1 MPNLNYLKY
10 FSGNEVPETIDPLD
24 VKRRKITLPDSVLTG
39 LGVPTDQVEKPS
51 GVARGGMQGKVTAS
65 GDDISISPNPL
76 FSPDNLMSP
85 EGQPP
90 QQSDTRPDLKLEGDN
105 TMVNIQ
111 QQDVQ
116 LAGRDPELNTPL
128 KIEQVRGDLIPNVD
142 KNQELKTDPKKLKE
156 EPSNLQS
163 FLDAIAK
170 SAGQSTVDLVK
181 GLNASMDI
189 AFNTALDTFDPEN
202 EYQLGQLSSALNK
215 KLEPFEKILEE
226 YLPTQDD
233 SFWTNSLPSGIGSG
247 LFFIA
252 GGLGGRGLGMSA
264 KLTSSLLGA
273 GTQSGNMF
281 NDAIQSGASEKD
293 ALINF
298 FAGTAIGSS
307 EGLMGIG
314 SILDNVGKR
323 VGQSFIRRF
332 FTGAIEETFQETM
345 QQLST
350 NLTVQE
356 TYDMSRNLM
365 DGVVESGAV
374 AFLTGGLFDAS
385 ASAINRLQKQDL
397 SEQDQI
403 LLQQA
408 EVNLNTVKEMYKA
421 NMKGDVES
429 LNKLGMGRMFD
440 LAHLKTPNAR
450 KFGNTIDKI
459 VKEHNKN
466 GGSSF
471 TSRGKLTKG
480 YAVATQSGNG
490 KEIDGAKIT
499 PKDIVTFIEENEKA
513 LADPNNFVG
522 TWFNKETG
530 KTVLD
535 VSTVVATEEEAQ
547 KMGRKFKQD
556 AVFDLKNLKEI
567 PVLPAN
573 VRRVRDEQNNIPM
586 RYSLPVFHFSD
597 VEARGMVTD
606 PKLAGKNSYTGRD
619 MQISKTKRSWFYT
632 DPNMVKDDHPSIRSK
647 KMFLGNVDIRT
658 IYDITR
664 NEQKYGIDENGVF
677 NVGEAIDQAKADGWS
692 GVRYKLTKG
701 EVVNVFDPVYVE
713 RLDGTPSIG
722 ERITGSWDQS
732 VQEAKARLNK
742 GMYGANQMMSGVD
755 VVAGMRFVSDI
766 GMIMADKLIKTKT
779 AFGTPQEF
787 IKRLIDEFGET
798 YPVAIRR
805 HAREIYEYAKSIRED
820 VKKSPLSDDDIKSI
834 QEASIQKLQ
843 KGGDDV
849 YIPTGKGAIIIGGD
863 ILGQVSGR
871 PKEMGI
877 GFPKEQALK
886 ASLPNG
892 IKLNQRSGYF
902 NLELPDNK
910 GSITGEEHST
920 YKMDDKTG
928 ESVEEVY
935 YQVRGSGI
943 SNDLKGQGYGA
954 KLYDS
959 MIDYAIENGVKMI
972 KSDNSLSQDSYKQYL
987 RLKDKGLKVTLNP
1000 NVQSSTHNGR
1010 TYYRTKGNEAVFTVE
1025 VPSKKLPRR
1034 GKTYPI
1040 WATTNGVAKQI
1051 SNSASTFGND
1061 TIIFMA
1067 YPNAYN
1073 AMAPNWLFQEGL
1085 VKKINQALPEGQLE
1099 LPTLEE
1105 WSGDNQTEVREKYF
1119 NNLSEALKKV
1129 KEGKGRE
1136 GQSEWV
1142 LDQLAFEF
1150 GTENGINLIG
1160 KITGYAKFSH
1170 ANYNLSKATGD
1181 RLNQIEQHPI
1191 YEAEIEGYNYQ
1202 QLDEPIDFSYIKNE
1216 TSGTDVAVQG
1226 KIIEMQGVKRE
1237 HARKNNMYRQL
1248 QQRGITIAKGQA
1260 QLVDAIIIA
1269 SEGDQ
1274 TLLNQ
1279 WLQDNPD
1286 SKGEIVDTDKYNE
1299 WYDKNL
1305 KVAEQLRSQ
1314 ANTSLNELL
1323 KPADN
1328 QQQQARDSKGRLPS
1342 HPDYEG
1348 GGINLYSDPFLTQ
1361 TIWKALSVVGK
1372 TISRSAKGF
1381 TEWSKS
1387 MIDKI
1392 GDWIKPALR
1401 SLYAMTNQMPNTL
1414 KPATK
1419 KELAYEQAKS
1429 QPDPKLQEA
1438 QAKKDPELM
1447 GTLPSITEGYNM
1459 KLEHP
1464 ALADNLVDVVE
1475 AMRTEFDI
1483 RRRGTIS
1490 NEELLENAKRK
1501 AEKLQDKDIW
1511 NINQGDVFNAE
1522 DITSYRIYVTDKLL
1536 KVSDE
1541 LKKLNKQSDPIT
1553 IKQMSDELVN
1563 AMRMWQIVRAVGT
1576 ELGRGVQSFN
1586 IPMDDN
1592 VIAGLKNLTKQINEL
1607 DPDGKL
1613 GGDIIEEALDD
1624 LTKDKNEDGKKQSRW
1639 EFIRYVFL
1647 NWILQNP
1654 LTDVAN
1660 IFGNSSNLGFHIT
1673 ANIGNLGGM
1682 STLLRGLKNGVK
1694 EGSKNAV
1701 KIIHGEQEAISKFT
1715 EQSKIDIPASKERS
1729 WKNYLRLLVPTT
1741 RLGVEDAF
1749 FRALARNVEFERM
1762 TTKMSKTLSVNP
1774 DEIYNAVTSI
1784 INDPDIAKFTR
1795 KEYQDLADYLTKI
1808 EDELV
1813 FQKELGGVGKAFS
1826 KLSRYIFPILPF
1838 VTTPINIMK
1847 FGASA
1852 TPFGALKLADKN
1864 LSPEER
1870 NQVIRRAIAGST
1882 LMTGIATLI
1891 SQGLMEITGG
1901 GSDDPFERDLMAKL
1915 GYKPYH
1921 LYINTP
1927 FGKFGG
1933 SYMNVNPLNT
1943 PLAVAGD
1950 LFDKYRF
1957 NKFKEENPAD
1967 QKAWYDKVSSDMGTA
1982 LLAFGSS
1989 ITDQSYLSGVRDFMD
2004 ALSGR
2009 NPDWFTRTLTGYARV
2024 GAIQGVQQI
2033 TGTLDRGSYDTKG
2046 RASEQL
2052 QKNFPFTSN
2061 DSLIESVDAFGEQR
2075 QSQYERFPLPI
2086 TSPKENTAY
2095 NWMQEN
2101 GLKLKIPSKTTKL
2114 GNRELTR
2121 KEYEIYSKGVG
2132 QIMDKTIQKIWE
2144 QQTSEET
2151 EPDDKLDLEQLQDK
2165 LDATYDKA
2173 KKFMIA
2179 KIKKMIYEKY
2189 QLDER
2194 NK

>member
-1 MPNLNYLKY
+1 MPNLNYLRY
-10 FSGNEVPETIDPLD
+10 FSGKEVPETVDEIN
-24 VKRRKITLPDSVLTG
+24 VKRRNIALPASVLSG
-39 LGVPTDQVEKPS
+39 LGVPTDQVEKPVDIPRGNIRS
-51 GVARGGMQGKVTAS
+51 VDGVLDIPLPNVNLPIPEEQQGQQDQQQQPKTN
-65 GDDISISPNPL
+65 INP
-76 FSPDNLMSP
+76 FSDNLF
-85 EGQPP
+85 QA
-90 QQSDTRPDLKLEGDN
+90 QDLKMGQILED
-105 TMVNIQ
+105 M
-111 QQDVQ
+111 
-116 LAGRDPELNTPL
+116 ELRKPL
-128 KIEQVRGDLIPNVD
+128 KVEKVSGEFIPSVD
-142 KNQELKTDPKKLKE
+142 KDQEIKLDPKKLKE
-156 EPSNLQS
+156 EPSNIKS
-163 FLDAIAK
+163 FIDAVAK
-170 SAGQSTVDLVK
+170 SFGQSSADLIK

-189 AFNTALDTFDPEN
+189 AFDTALDTFDPEN
-202 EYQLGQLSSALNK
+202 EYKLGQLSGQLNK
-215 KLEPFEKILEE
+215 GLEPFEKMLQE

-247 LFFIA
+247 LFFMA

-273 GTQSGNMF
+273 GTQSGTMF

-298 FAGTAIGSS
+298 FAGAGIGTS

-314 SILDNVGKR
+314 GILDNIGKR
-323 VGQSFIRRF
+323 TGKSLIRQI
-332 FTGAIEETFQETM
+332 FTGAGEEWLQETS
-345 QQLST
+345 QQLAT

-356 TYDMSRNLM
+356 TYDMSRDLM

-374 AFLTGGLFDAS
+374 ALLTGGLFS
-385 ASAINRLQKQDL
+385 GTIGAINKLQKQNL
-397 SEQDQI
+397 SPEDQM

-408 EVNLNTVKEMYKA
+408 QVNLNTVKEMYIA
-421 NMKGDVES
+421 NMKGDIES
-429 LNKLGMGRMFD
+429 LSKLGMNRLAD
-440 LAHLKTPNAR
+440 LSHLKSPNAR

-459 VKEHNKN
+459 VKAHNKN

-471 TSRGKLTKG
+471 TSRGKLTEG
-480 YAVATQSGNG
+480 YAVATRAGNG

-499 PKDIVTFIEENEKA
+499 PKDLINFIEENEKF
-513 LADPNNFVG
+513 LNDPNNFVG
-522 TWFNKETG
+522 TWYNEDTG
-530 KTVLD
+530 KTILD

-547 KMGRKFKQD
+547 KMGRRFKQD
-556 AVFDLKNLKEI
+556 AVFDLKNLKEV
-567 PVLPAN
+567 PVLPASTIK
-573 VRRVRDEQNNIPM
+573 VRDEQSKIP
-586 RYSLPVFHFSD
+586 RTASLPVFHFTDSD
-597 VEARGMVTD
+597 LRGMVTD
-606 PKLAGKNSYTGRD
+606 PKLAGENSYTKRD
-619 MQISKTKRSWFYT
+619 MQHSKVPRTWFYT
-632 DPNMVKDDHPSIRSK
+632 DPNMVTEDHPDIRTK
-647 KMFLGNVDIRT
+647 KVFMGNVDMRRV
-658 IYDITR
+658 YDMTR
-664 NEQKYGIDENGVF
+664 NEQKYGINEYGVF
-677 NVGEAIDQAKADGWS
+677 VVGDAIDQAEAEGWDGI
-692 GVRYKLTKG
+692 RYQLTKG
-701 EVVNVFDPVYVE
+701 EVVNMFSPVYIE
-713 RLDGTPSIG
+713 RLDGTPSTG
-722 ERITGSWDQS
+722 ERISGAWDKS
-732 VQEAKARLNK
+732 VQEAKVRLNK
-742 GMYGANQMMSGVD
+742 GMYGANQLMAVGD
-755 VVAGMRFVSDI
+755 IVAGMRFVSDI
-766 GMIMADKLIKTKT
+766 GMVMADKLIKTKT

-787 IKRLIDEFGET
+787 IKRLIDEFGTT

-805 HAREIYEYAKSIRED
+805 YSREIYEYAKSIRED
-820 VKKSPLSDDDIKSI
+820 VKNSPLSEDDINSVK
-834 QEASIQKLQ
+834 EAVIQKLQ

-849 YIPTGKGAIIIGGD
+849 YLPTGKGAIVLGGD

-871 PKEMGI
+871 QKEMGI
-877 GFPKEQALK
+877 GFPKQQALK
-886 ASLPNG
+886 ASLPDG
-892 IKLNQRSGYF
+892 IKLQQRSGYF
-902 NLELPDNK
+902 NFELPDNN
-910 GSITGEEHST
+910 GSITGEEHSNSR
-920 YKMDDKTG
+920 MDDKTG
-928 ESVEEVY
+928 ERIEEIY

-943 SNDLKGQGYGA
+943 QSDIKGQGYGA
-954 KLYDS
+954 KLYDT
-959 MIDYAIENGVKMI
+959 MIDYAIENGIKKL
-972 KSDNSLSQDSYKQYL
+972 KSDNSLSQDSYNQYL
-987 RLKDKGLKVTLNP
+987 RLKDKGFKVTLNP
-1000 NVQSSTHNGR
+1000 NVKSSTQNGK
-1010 TYYRTKGNEAVFTVE
+1010 TYYRTRGNEAVFTVD
-1025 VPSKKLPRR
+1025 LPTQKPARR
-1034 GKTYPI
+1034 GKTYPV
-1040 WATTNGVAKQI
+1040 WAVTAGVAKQI
-1051 SNSASTFGND
+1051 SNNATTFGND
-1061 TIIFMA
+1061 TLVFMA

-1073 AMAPNWLFQEGL
+1073 AIAPNWLFQEGL
-1085 VKKINQALPEGQLE
+1085 AKKINMVLPEGELE
-1099 LPTLEE
+1099 LPSLEE
-1105 WSGDNQTEVREKYF
+1105 WNGDNQSAVREKYF
-1119 NNLSEALKKV
+1119 NDLSEALKKV

-1150 GTENGINLIG
+1150 GTENGINLLG
-1160 KITGYAKFSH
+1160 KIVGFAKFSH
-1170 ANYNLSKATGD
+1170 VNYDLSKVTGN
-1181 RLNQIEQHPI
+1181 RQNQVEQHPL
-1191 YEAEIEGYNYQ
+1191 YDAEIMGYNYQ
-1202 QLDEPIDFSYIKNE
+1202 QLDEPIDFSYIKTE
-1216 TSGTDVAVQG
+1216 TTGTDVAVQG
-1226 KIIEMQGVKRE
+1226 KIIEMTGEKRE
-1237 HARKNNMYRQL
+1237 SARRSNIYRQL
-1248 QQRGITIAKGQA
+1248 QQRGLSINQGQSA
-1260 QLVDAIIIA
+1260 LVDAMILA

-1274 TLLNQ
+1274 TLLTQ
-1279 WLQDNPD
+1279 WMQDNKD
-1286 SKGEIVDTDKYNE
+1286 SKGEIVDVKKYDE
-1299 WYDKNL
+1299 WYQKNL
-1305 KVAEQLRSQ
+1305 KVAEQLRQQ
-1314 ANTSLNELL
+1314 ANVSFNELM
-1323 KPADN
+1323 KPADD
-1328 QQQQARDSKGRLPS
+1328 QKIQPRDSKGRLPS

-1348 GGINLYSDPFLTQ
+1348 GVTLNSLPIFSPEL
-1361 TIWKALSVVGK
+1361 WKSLSNVGK
-1372 TISRSAKGF
+1372 IISRSAKGF
-1381 TEWSKS
+1381 VEWSGS
-1387 MIDKI
+1387 MIAKI

-1401 SLYAMTNQMPNTL
+1401 SLYAMVNQMPNTT

-1419 KELAYEQAKS
+1419 KELNYEQAKGK
-1429 QPDPKLQEA
+1429 PDPKMQEA
-1438 QAKKDPELM
+1438 QAKKDPVLM

-1464 ALADNLVDVVE
+1464 ALADNLVNVVE

-1490 NEELLENAKRK
+1490 NKELLENAKRK

-1511 NINQGDVFNAE
+1511 NINQGDVFNGE
-1522 DITSYRIYVTDKLL
+1522 DITSFRIYVTDKLL

-1541 LKKLNKQSDPIT
+1541 LNKLNKQSDPII

-1592 VIAGLKNLTKQINEL
+1592 VIAGIHNLTKQINEL

-1613 GGDIIEEALDD
+1613 GGDVIEEALND
-1624 LTKDKNEDGKKQSRW
+1624 LTKDKNEDGKKQSKW
-1639 EFIRYVFL
+1639 ELIRYIFL

-1654 LTDVAN
+1654 LTDIAN

-1682 STLLRGLKNGVK
+1682 STLMRGIKNGVK

-1715 EQSKIDIPASKERS
+1715 EQSKIDVPHGENRT

-1749 FRALARNVEFERM
+1749 FRAMARNIEFERM

-1774 DEIYNAVTSI
+1774 DEIYNAVSSI
-1784 INDPDIAKFTR
+1784 VNDPDIAKFTR

-1813 FQKELGGVGKAFS
+1813 FQKELGEVGKAFS

-1852 TPFGALKLADKN
+1852 TPFGALKLMDKE
-1864 LSPEER
+1864 LSPEQR
-1870 NQVIRRAIAGST
+1870 NQVIRRAVAGST
-1882 LMTGIATLI
+1882 MMTGIATLI
-1891 SQGLMEITGG
+1891 TQGLMEITGG

-1957 NKFKEENPAD
+1957 SKFKNENPAE
-1967 QKAWYDKVSSDMGTA
+1967 QKMWIDKFASDMGTA

-2024 GAIQGVQQI
+2024 GSIQGIQQI

-2046 RASEQL
+2046 RMTEQL
-2052 QKNFPFTSN
+2052 QKNFPLTSN
-2061 DSLIESVDAFGEQR
+2061 EGLIESVDAFGEQR
-2075 QSQYERFPLPI
+2075 QSQYERFPLPV

-2095 NWMQEN
+2095 NWMESQ

-2132 QIMDKTIQKIWE
+2132 QIMDKAVNKIWE
-2144 QQTSEET
+2144 QQVSPET
-2151 EPDDKLDLEQLQDK
+2151 EAEDKLDLEQLQEK

-2173 KKFMIA
+2173 KKYMIA